1 MERVNYLLA
10 ALGIAA
16 GSQIILQGIVA
27 VGFFVAILG
36 IVAAFRPSTSV
47 QIRRIQ
53 AVASPLLGRN
63 IVRPWDNDPTDLLRL
78 FVPHSGTERSKISKS
93 LRQAGIHKVKAL
105 RNFFLVR
112 SVLALALP
120 GCFVL
125 AVCAATGPFTGLG
138 SAEPN

>member
-1 MERVNYLLA
+1 MAQISVEIIRLT
-10 ALGIAA
+10 
-16 GSQIILQGIVA
+16 GS
-27 VGFFVAILG
+27 
-36 IVAAFRPSTSV
+36 
-47 QIRRIQ
+47 
-53 AVASPLLGRN
+53 
-63 IVRPWDNDPTDLLRL
+63 LLRGNL
-78 FVPHSGTERSKISKS
+78 QSKISKS

-112 SVLALALP
+112 SVLAFALP